1 MEHLDSR
8 SDFQTDEEFANF
20 RALIVNN
27 KSSTNFFRSASST
40 SNRYGRAE
48 TVKKVMQKN
57 GIKTVID
64 LSDLQCECRS
74 EQFGYSIAL
83 LLNEA
88 MKKPGPYIVQCES
101 GKKRTG
107 FLCIILEALS
117 GTSYENI
124 FKDYFE
130 SYKNNNGLDPV
141 CSPEAV
147 KRIIQQKTDS
157 RIEYIMQYD
166 NSTGLVNIRQAAISY
181 LLHFGMTSAEI
192 ANLQNALY

>member
-1 MEHLDSR
+1 MKHLDSR

-40 SNRYGRAE
+40 SNRYGRVE

-74 EQFGYSIAL
+74 EQFGYSIVL

-141 CSPEAV
+141 GSPEAV
-147 KRIIQQKTDS
+147 KRIIQQKIDS

-181 LLHFGMTSAEI
+181 LLHFGRTSAEI

>member
-1 MEHLDSR
+1 MKHLDSR
-8 SDFQTDEEFANF
+8 SDFRTDEEFANF

-27 KSSTNFFRSASST
+27 KESTNFFRSASST

-74 EQFGYSIAL
+74 EQFGYSIVL

-117 GTSYENI
+117 GTAYENI
-124 FKDYFE
+124 FKDYLE

-141 CSPEAV
+141 GSPEAV
-147 KRIIQQKTDS
+147 KRIIQQKIDS
-157 RIEYIMQYD
+157 QIEYIMRYD
-166 NSTGLVNIRQAAISY
+166 NNTGLVNIKQAAISY
-181 LLHFGMTSAEI
+181 LLHFGMTAAEI